1 MDTRT
6 ITYRVI
12 GAERGDPVKTITVEA
27 WQIGGVWLAEA
38 FVDGMPWSG
47 EVKACAI
54 LDAIRY
60 AVRSRAIAR
69 RIERKVWQSI
79 GLC

>member
-38 FVDGMPWSG
+38 FVDGLPWSG

-54 LDAIRY
+54 LVAIRY

-69 RIERKVWQSI
+69 RIARKVWQSI